1 MDEAEIAKIKEEI
14 NESQNKI
21 KEYEKK
27 KKSYENAN
35 KQLTSKIEIANENIK
50 HFEEKEKYQLI
61 QTNSNSAKVCLS
73 NAQSNISDA
82 YLSYN
87 NNFQGNSAT
96 VKLSTFTNS
105 NSKIRKIREKLAKI
119 YEEATAKLKKLNQ
132 KISSNNASIGVL
144 TYNIADCNK
153 AINKFKKQKTD
164 NSKKITYYNTKRRKE
179 QDNIARLRRKL
190 Y

>member
-1 MDEAEIAKIKEEI
+1 MT
-14 NESQNKI
+14 SPFPNKPLFLADT
-21 KEYEKK
+21 YDT
-27 KKSYENAN
+27 
-35 KQLTSKIEIANENIK
+35 LTSGTKNAVEVCKKLGIELGGIRIDSGDLAYLSKEAKKIMK
-50 HFEEKEKYQLI
+50 KEFPD
-61 QTNSNSAKVCLS
+61 AKVCLS

-153 AINKFKKQKTD
+153 AINKFKQTKSD

-179 QDNIARLRRKL
+179 QDNIARLRKKL
-190 Y
+190 NS